1 MKVKVWNVE
10 AITGY
15 KPKTT
20 FYEDFSIADAFGVN
34 AIQDTFRRA
43 FNEWKDNIVY
53 LTELVMVLNWK
64 CWEHHDKGNE
74 RYMELYRDLY
84 WKADEWA
91 AENLKGDDLTYYYDT
106 LD

>member
-20 FYEDFSIADAFGVN
+20 FYSDFTIADAFGAA
-34 AIQDTFRRA
+34 AIKDTYKRA
-43 FNEWKDNIVY
+43 FKCWKNNIEY

-64 CWEHHDKGNE
+64 CWEHHNRGNE

-91 AENLKGDDLTYYYDT
+91 KDNLTGDDLTYYYET

>member
-1 MKVKVWNVE
+1 MQFKNWNVE

-20 FYEDFSIADAFGVN
+20 FYMDFSIADKFGAA
-34 AIQDTFRRA
+34 AIKDTYERA
-43 FNEWKDNIVY
+43 FKSWRNNIEY

-64 CWEHHDKGNE
+64 IFEHYERNE
-74 RYMELYRDLY
+74 QYAGLYEELYFA
-84 WKADEWA
+84 ADAWA
-91 AENLKGDDLTYYYDT
+91 QDNLTGEDREYYYRT